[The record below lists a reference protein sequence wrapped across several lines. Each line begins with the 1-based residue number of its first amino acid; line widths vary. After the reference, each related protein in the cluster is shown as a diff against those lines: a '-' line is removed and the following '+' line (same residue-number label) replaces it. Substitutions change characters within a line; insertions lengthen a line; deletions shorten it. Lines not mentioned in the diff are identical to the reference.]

1 MTPRRRKPV
10 YASEADL
17 PGVEHED
24 VTLSNGKV
32 FRLRGLTLGEVRE
45 ALTDTEDGTA
55 TVSIVAA
62 CTVDPKISPERLAAW
77 LDTAPAGD
85 ARRMTE
91 AAYRLCGMGEGATK
105 SGVSADRDGSEPGE

>member
-1 MTPRRRKPV
+1 MTRRSPKPV
-10 YASEADL
+10 YAASEDDL
-17 PGVEHED
+17 PGVGQED

-45 ALTDTEDGTA
+45 ALTDTEQGTA
-55 TVSIVAA
+55 AIVAA
-62 CTVDPKISPERLAAW
+62 CTVDPKISAGRMAAW
-77 LDTAPAGD
+77 LESAPAGD
-85 ARRMTE
+85 ARRMTA